1 MSEKKQSED
10 PSISKICEFPLY
22 SKEQSEELNILAD
35 NPKYV
40 CMECSRGAHNSENVC
55 RPERML
61 SAWRP

>member
-10 PSISKICEFPLY
+10 QSASKICEFPLY
-22 SKEQSEELNILAD
+22 SKEESVELSILAD

-40 CMECSRGAHNSENVC
+40 CLECSRAAHNSANVC
-55 RPERML
+55 QPERML